1 MKSVRTKVTAWHLG
15 FFLVALPLL
24 LAVGP
29 NSCLIDVQCGDVLDI
44 NYGQYRLNGDLVCP
58 NNPSGAA
65 VTITGEGVHFNLA
78 GYTITRDDVSGRF
91 LLRGIA
97 VRGAN
102 AHIRGGSIVD
112 INCPVTHDQNCSAIR
127 LFEAPGARINGMS
140 LNNNT
145 IGITSFTSGNADGAR
160 IHGNDITGNH
170 RIGIGLF
177 GTAFDARITGN
188 DLSDTGGFPPDP
200 NVFIGV
206 GYLGTSDDVS
216 VIGNVAN
223 NCETT
228 GILLFGAPGF
238 PPALGNTI
246 RGNTTLDNG
255 FGGISVIGT
264 TEALR
269 ARDNLIQSN
278 TAFGNAIRDLTD
290 GIIGIPPLPAADCLN
305 TWIDND
311 FDVAAPDCI
320 Q

>member
-1 MKSVRTKVTAWHLG
+1 MESARRMVTSGYLR
-15 FFLVALPLL
+15 FLLIALPFLL
-24 LAVGP
+24 GVGGAR
-29 NSCLIDVQCGDVLDI
+29 SCQVQCGDVLDI
-44 NYGQYRLNGDLVCP
+44 DHGQYRLTGDLECP
-58 NNPSGAA
+58 FNASLAA
-65 VTITGEGVHFNLA
+65 VTITGERVHFNLN
-78 GYTITRDDVSGRF
+78 GYTITRDDDSGIF
-91 LLRGIA
+91 LHQGIA
-97 VRGAN
+97 VRGAK
-102 AHIRGGSIVD
+102 AHINGGSIVD
-112 INCPVTHDQNCSAIR
+112 INCPGVGSQDCAAIR
-127 LFEAPGARINGMS
+127 LFGAPGTKINGMS
-140 LNNNT
+140 LHNNV
-145 IGITSFTSGNADGAR
+145 IGIASGNDGTANEAR
-160 IHGNDITGNH
+160 IHGNDITGNL
-170 RIGIGLF
+170 RFGIGLF
-177 GTAFDARITGN
+177 GSAEGAMISGN

-238 PPALGNTI
+238 PPALGNSI

-255 FGGISVIGT
+255 FGGFSVIGT
-264 TEALR
+264 SEALR